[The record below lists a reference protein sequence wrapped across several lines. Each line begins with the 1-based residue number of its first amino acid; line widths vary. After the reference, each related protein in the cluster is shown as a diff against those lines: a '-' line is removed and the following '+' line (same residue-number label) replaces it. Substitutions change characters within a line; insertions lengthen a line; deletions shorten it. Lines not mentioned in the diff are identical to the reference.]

1 MKKLNK
7 QVLVFTA
14 IGIILGFL
22 LATLISPS
30 DDQTINTS
38 SHQHINTSDDQ
49 SIESSEIWTCS
60 MHPQVRQ
67 PEPGQCPICG
77 MDLIPAS
84 TTGGSG
90 SSSPA
95 VLEMSEAAVALA
107 EVQTFTVRANESG
120 NEIYTTG
127 KVQANER
134 SRSTLAANFPG
145 RIEQLFINFTGQA
158 VRKGE
163 KLAEV
168 YSPELV
174 NAQKELLEATKT
186 KSDFPDLYAAA
197 KQKLRSWKIT
207 PEQIESIESGGELI
221 ERFAVLADRSGIVIQ
236 RNVAEGNYVTTGE
249 PLFEIVNLS
258 AVWVMLDIYEQQLPF
273 VRNGDK
279 VSLTVEGIPGE
290 TFESTVSYLDPFIDP
305 DTRTAQARVVLNN
318 PGDRLMP
325 EMFVNAN
332 IQSSGNLGEGTLSI
346 PRTALLWSGNRSVVY
361 VRVPDATYPTYEM
374 REVNIGPRNGE
385 IYPVLDGLQVGE
397 EVVSNGVFSI
407 DAAAQ
412 LAGNYSLLNRPE
424 SKTIEVSSAFRQQLT
439 VLAEAY
445 FELKNALVADDTEE
459 ARKASQQV
467 GVALSKVEMHLVEGD
482 AHAHWMELKAE
493 AENALQG
500 IREASGIQAVHK
512 QFMVLS
518 ESMLEITESFGL
530 EKDKVYRQYCPMAFG
545 DQGAFWLSETEE
557 IRNPYFGEDMLRCG
571 EVRATYEKGKPVMQK
586 NSNAGTPAGGGHN
599 H

>member
-1 MKKLNK
+1 MKKINK

-14 IGIILGFL
+14 IGVILGFL
-22 LATLISPS
+22 VARLIGPS
-30 DDQTINTS
+30 SSQQINTS
-38 SHQHINTSDDQ
+38 TNQA
-49 SIESSEIWTCS
+49 IESSETWTCS

-67 PEPGQCPICG
+67 PDPGQCPICG

-95 VLEMSEAAVALA
+95 VLEMSEAAIALA
-107 EVQTFTVRANESG
+107 EVYTFTVKADESG
-120 NEIYTTG
+120 KEVSTTG
-127 KVQANER
+127 KIQPNER

-186 KSDFPDLYAAA
+186 KVDFPDLYAAA
-197 KQKLRSWKIT
+197 RQKLQSWKIT
-207 PEQIESIESGGELI
+207 SEQIESIESGGELI
-221 ERFAVLADRSGIVIQ
+221 ERFAVLADLSGIVIQ
-236 RNVAEGNYVTTGE
+236 RNVAEGDYVMTGE
-249 PLFEIVNLS
+249 PLLEIVNLNT
-258 AVWVMLDIYEQQLPF
+258 VWVMLDIYEQQLPF
-273 VRNGDK
+273 VQNGDK
-279 VSLTVEGIPGE
+279 VSLTVDGIPGE
-290 TFESTVSYLDPFIDP
+290 TFESTISFLDPFIAP
-305 DTRTAQARVVLNN
+305 DTRTAKARVVLNN
-318 PGDRLMP
+318 PRDLLMP

-346 PRTALLWSGNRSVVY
+346 PRTALLWSGKRSVVY
-361 VRVPDATYPTYEM
+361 VQVPDATYPTYEM
-374 REVNIGPRNGE
+374 REVSIGPRNGE
-385 IYPVLDGLQVGE
+385 IYPVLDGLQAGE
-397 EVVSNGVFSI
+397 EVVRNGVFSI

-424 SKTIEVSSAFRQQLT
+424 SKTIEAPSAFRQQLT

-459 ARKASQQV
+459 ARNASQQV
-467 GVALSKVEMHLVEGD
+467 AVALNKVDMQLVKGD

-493 AENALQG
+493 AGEALQG
-500 IREASGIQAVHK
+500 IRKASGIQAVRK
-512 QFMVLS
+512 QFMALS
-518 ESMLEITESFGL
+518 ETMLEITESFGL

-557 IRNPYFGEDMLRCG
+557 IFNPYFGEEMLRCG

-586 NSNAGTPAGGGHN
+586 NRNAGTPDGSGHN